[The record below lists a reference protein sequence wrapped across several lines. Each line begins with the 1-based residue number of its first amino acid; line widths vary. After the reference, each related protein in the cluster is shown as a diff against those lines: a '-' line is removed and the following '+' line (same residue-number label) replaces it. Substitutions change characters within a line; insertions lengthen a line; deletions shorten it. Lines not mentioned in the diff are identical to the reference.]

1 MSGAIS
7 KSPKWRF
14 SIFCGGRAR
23 PVSVVAESCALEC
36 GDRYVWRDGDGN
48 WVAEVRAVAVMG
60 DVVGGEGEGGVV

>member
-36 GDRYVWRDGDGN
+36 GVCNVGWDAGGIWI
-48 WVAEVRAVAVMG
+48 VAGLAGAVVG
-60 DVVGGEGEGGVV
+60 VVGGGGGEGGVV